1 MTACRL
7 PFLPAILVL
16 TALLPVTP
24 LTVSGQ
30 SIPGVYEP
38 APDDLQYPFYH
49 GVASGDAT
57 ADAVVLWT
65 RLSFVDEELPFVAFG
80 TVEVATDTAFTDIV
94 ASEPVQTQ
102 QGRDWCIKADV
113 GGLEAD
119 SWYYYRFRVNVNTVD
134 GQEERTSLT
143 GRTKTLPAAG
153 TLPACGRWRTAAVP
167 LAGMQE
173 GHHGQR
179 TSGQHE
185 TLAGASPPPQ
195 HRHPRHRCEPQWG
208 GEGEPAGC
216 VEKESGDDP
225 RGECGIARHEVVEA
239 TVAGAAAP

>member
-24 LTVSGQ
+24 FTVSGQ
-30 SIPGVYEP
+30 SIPGVFEP

-102 QGRDWCIKADV
+102 QGRDWCIKACLLYTSPSPRD
-113 GGLEAD
+113 GLLSRMPSSA
-119 SWYYYRFRVNVNTVD
+119 
-134 GQEERTSLT
+134 
-143 GRTKTLPAAG
+143 
-153 TLPACGRWRTAAVP
+153 
-167 LAGMQE
+167 
-173 GHHGQR
+173 
-179 TSGQHE
+179 
-185 TLAGASPPPQ
+185 
-195 HRHPRHRCEPQWG
+195 
-208 GEGEPAGC
+208 
-216 VEKESGDDP
+216 
-225 RGECGIARHEVVEA
+225 
-239 TVAGAAAP
+239 